1 MARNVVW
8 FFFSLVHVKLSQE
21 QTVLCKQYAICTL
34 VMIKVVKRLSG
45 SQGRKGQEKKRDSNK
60 VNSVRI
66 KEGHTNVRVYVAT
79 YAFLYSLK
87 LSKGCIIGKAG

>member
-1 MARNVVW
+1 
-8 FFFSLVHVKLSQE
+8 
-21 QTVLCKQYAICTL
+21 
-34 VMIKVVKRLSG
+34 MIKVVKRLSG